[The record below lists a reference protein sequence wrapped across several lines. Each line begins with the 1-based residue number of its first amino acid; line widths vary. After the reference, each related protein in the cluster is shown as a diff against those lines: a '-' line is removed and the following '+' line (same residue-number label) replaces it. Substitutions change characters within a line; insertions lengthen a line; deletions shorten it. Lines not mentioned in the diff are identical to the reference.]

1 METSHRS
8 EKTAGCVTHIGT
20 SSTWAKQPPPPQPT
34 MLSLTYRPCLTG
46 CQPLGSDS
54 ILSWYAA
61 RDCSK
66 TAILPGSDGYKI
78 AGRLWKRKRRTKKP
92 QKITTC
98 LAQRQEKKGYWAHR
112 GATSPYFLL
121 LVLLLGVIDVT
132 DQPIRTREKSI
143 ARKKIFFPFKVEASV
158 KAAKFHSYVV
168 GHPIDCKLTVIERD
182 CDLLLG
188 RDMALRCAAHT
199 SHK

>member
-1 METSHRS
+1 MIPSCRDTQQG
-8 EKTAGCVTHIGT
+8 TAVKLPYCQALTATKLQEGCERG
-20 SSTWAKQPPPPQPT
+20 KGEQ
-34 MLSLTYRPCLTG
+34 
-46 CQPLGSDS
+46 
-54 ILSWYAA
+54 
-61 RDCSK
+61 
-66 TAILPGSDGYKI
+66 
-78 AGRLWKRKRRTKKP
+78 KKN
-92 QKITTC
+92 QKKITTC
-98 LAQRQEKKGYWAHR
+98 LAQRQEKKGYLTHR